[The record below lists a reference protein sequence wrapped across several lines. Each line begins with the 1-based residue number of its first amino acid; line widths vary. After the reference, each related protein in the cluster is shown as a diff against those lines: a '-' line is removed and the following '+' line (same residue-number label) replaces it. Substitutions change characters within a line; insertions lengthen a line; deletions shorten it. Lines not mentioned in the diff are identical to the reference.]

1 MYFGVLCHR
10 WTASTATGRVW
21 SPSPTS
27 SGSTSTAWNTSS
39 TRCNIN
45 IDLKIL
51 APHQPEVLVSCLLF
65 PPKQIHTL
73 PHLLWLVGINDFII
87 RFFYCR
93 KKKSILIRCKTTT
106 VIEHDMLTE
115 DIATKIKTDQI
126 AGFPCQD
133 ANLPP
138 LLFNPGSHLEGPV
151 TPPSIHF

>member
-1 MYFGVLCHR
+1 MLMYFGVLCHR
-10 WTASTATGRVW
+10 WTASTATGQVW

-39 TRCNIN
+39 TRCNIK

-93 KKKSILIRCKTTT
+93 KKKNILIRCKTTT
-106 VIEHDMLTE
+106 VTEHSMLTE
-115 DIATKIKTDQI
+115 DILQPRFKLIR
-126 AGFPCQD
+126 
-133 ANLPP
+133 
-138 LLFNPGSHLEGPV
+138 LLVFLVKMPICLLSS
-151 TPPSIHF
+151 SILAPTSRAR